1 MASIVNHHQ
10 VAAFEHLQPHQ
21 QVAAAEAGFN
31 SLSPR
36 LQAYAAHEAAA
47 AQQFVGYPAVTAE
60 AVAAGEKQFEHLSLA
75 DKGLAAERVV
85 RAEAVAAANPYGFPL
100 SSTGIPI
107 VQGMQSSAVL
117 GSHDIVGV
125 TFWIAC
131 ASMLA
136 GSVFFF
142 SERATVPEKWKTSI
156 TVAGLVTG
164 VAFWNY
170 CFMRESW
177 VETQSSP
184 TVYRYTDWL
193 ITVPLQIVEF
203 YLILKAV
210 LPNISVNLFYRL
222 MAESLLM
229 LLCGWAGETGIVSV
243 LCGFVPGCLCWFAL
257 IYEMFSGE
265 AGQLAQGCGN
275 KACLQAFNAMR
286 LIITVG
292 WAIYPLGYYLTLLGP
307 TATYHEQS
315 VINITYNLADLVNKL
330 AFGLSI
336 WGAAI
341 QDK

>member
-1 MASIVNHHQ
+1 MVVTSEQIGAAE
-10 VAAFEHLQPHQ
+10 AAFEKLP
-21 QVAAAEAGFN
+21 
-31 SLSPR
+31 LSKK
-36 LQAYAAHEAAA
+36 L
-47 AQQFVGYPAVTAE
+47 E
-60 AVAAGEKQFEHLSLA
+60 AVGALA
-75 DKGLAAERVV
+75 RAERS
-85 RAEAVAAANPYGFPL
+85 AAANPYGFPL

-107 VQGMQSSAVL
+107 VQGLDDDSVL

-142 SERATVPEKWKTSI
+142 SERATVPEKWKTSV

-164 VAFWNY
+164 IAFWNY

-177 VETQSSP
+177 VETQTSP

-193 ITVPLQIVEF
+193 ITVPLQIIEF

-210 LPNISVNLFYRL
+210 IPNLSNGLFYRL
-222 MAESLLM
+222 MAESVLM

-243 LCGFVPGCLCWFAL
+243 LCGFIPGMLCWFAL

-265 AGQLAQGCGN
+265 AGQLAASSGN
-275 KACLQAFNAMR
+275 KACQSAFNTMR

-315 VINITYNLADLVNKL
+315 VINIIYNIADLVNKL
-330 AFGLSI
+330 AFGLCI

-341 QDK
+341 SDK

>member
-1 MASIVNHHQ
+1 MVITSEQIGA
-10 VAAFEHLQPHQ
+10 AEGAFEKMP
-21 QVAAAEAGFN
+21 
-31 SLSPR
+31 LS
-36 LQAYAAHEAAA
+36 
-47 AQQFVGYPAVTAE
+47 
-60 AVAAGEKQFEHLSLA
+60 EKIDAIKALA
-75 DKGLAAERVV
+75 RAERS
-85 RAEAVAAANPYGFPL
+85 AAANPYGFPL

-107 VQGMQSSAVL
+107 VQGMNDDSVL

-142 SERATVPEKWKTSI
+142 SERATVPEKWKTSV

-164 VAFWNY
+164 IAFWNY

-177 VETQSSP
+177 VETQTSP

-193 ITVPLQIVEF
+193 ITVPLQIIEF

-210 LPNISVNLFYRL
+210 LPNISSALFYRL
-222 MAESLLM
+222 MAESVLM

-243 LCGFVPGCLCWFAL
+243 LCGFIPGMLCWFAL
-257 IYEMFSGE
+257 IYEMFTGE
-265 AGQLAQGCGN
+265 AGQLAAGCGN
-275 KACLQAFNAMR
+275 KACLSAFNTMR

-315 VINITYNLADLVNKL
+315 VINIIYNIADLVNKL
-330 AFGLSI
+330 AFGLCI

-341 QDK
+341 SDK